1 MKIFWEKNNVWLKI
15 SGYICVK
22 IELNMGRIL
31 YRIYFWVVCVP
42 LFLVLTLLTALFTIV
57 GCVWGSKR
65 IFAYYPGMIW
75 SRLTCYL
82 ALCPVTVK
90 GLEHIEKGRS
100 YVFVANH
107 QGAFDIFL
115 IYGFLG
121 VPIKWVMKAGI
132 GKIPFVG
139 AACRAAGFIFVDN
152 SSAKTA
158 VRSVREAERCLHEGA
173 SIMIFPEGS
182 RTYDGQ
188 MIRFKKG
195 AFQMALDQQL
205 PIIPITLN
213 GPFHV
218 LPIGS
223 LNVHRGPMEMVIHPA
238 VSTTSLEH
246 THQTLQSLAAETQAT
261 IEADLWP
268 CYR

>member
-1 MKIFWEKNNVWLKI
+1 MQVKFCR
-15 SGYICVK
+15 YICAK
-22 IELNMGRIL
+22 IKLNMGRIL
-31 YRIYFWVVCVP
+31 FRIYFWLVGVP
-42 LFLVLTLLTALFTIV
+42 VFLLLTFLTAVTVII
-57 GCVWGSKR
+57 GCMLGSER

-82 ALCPVTVK
+82 AFCPVRVR
-90 GLEHIEKGRS
+90 GMEHIERGRS

-152 SSAKTA
+152 SSPKTA
-158 VRSVREAERCLHEGA
+158 AKSVRDAERSLRKGA
-173 SIMIFPEGS
+173 SIMVFPEGS
-182 RTYDGQ
+182 RSQTGK
-188 MIRFKKG
+188 MGRFKKG
-195 AFQMALDQQL
+195 AYQMAVDQHL

-213 GPFHV
+213 GPFDV

-223 LNVHRGPMEMVIHPA
+223 LNLRHAPMEMVIHPA
-238 VSTTSLEH
+238 VSTEGVEN
-246 THQTLQSLAAETQAT
+246 THKGLQALADETRASIAEG
-261 IEADLWP
+261 LWP
-268 CYR
+268 AYQ

>member
-1 MKIFWEKNNVWLKI
+1 
-15 SGYICVK
+15 
-22 IELNMGRIL
+22 MGRIL

-158 VRSVREAERCLHEGA
+158 VRSVREAER
-173 SIMIFPEGS
+173 
-182 RTYDGQ
+182 
-188 MIRFKKG
+188 
-195 AFQMALDQQL
+195 
-205 PIIPITLN
+205 
-213 GPFHV
+213 
-218 LPIGS
+218 
-223 LNVHRGPMEMVIHPA
+223 
-238 VSTTSLEH
+238 
-246 THQTLQSLAAETQAT
+246 
-261 IEADLWP
+261 
-268 CYR
+268 

>member
-1 MKIFWEKNNVWLKI
+1 MRRLLYLVYLWL
-15 SGYICVK
+15 
-22 IELNMGRIL
+22 
-31 YRIYFWVVCVP
+31 FFVP
-42 LFLVLTLLTALFTIV
+42 VFLVLTLLTALTVII
-57 GCVWGSKR
+57 GCLLGGERFFS
-65 IFAYYPGMIW
+65 YYPGMIW

-90 GLEHIEKGRS
+90 GREYIRRGRS

-139 AACRAAGFIFVDN
+139 AACRAAGFIFVDH
-152 SSAKTA
+152 SSAKA
-158 VRSVREAERCLHEGA
+158 AARSVKEAERCLRGGA
-173 SIMIFPEGS
+173 SVAVFPEGS
-182 RTYDGQ
+182 RTYDGK

-195 AFQMALDQQL
+195 AFQMALDQHL
-205 PIIPITLN
+205 PVVPITLN
-213 GPFHV
+213 GPFKV

-223 LNVHRGPMEMVIHPA
+223 LNVRRSRMEMVIHPPL
-238 VSTTSLEH
+238 STDGIDTSH
-246 THQTLQSLAAETQAT
+246 KGMQAFADQTQQIIGSA
-261 IEADLWP
+261 LWEEFK
-268 CYR
+268 

>member
-1 MKIFWEKNNVWLKI
+1 MQYMV
-15 SGYICVK
+15 
-22 IELNMGRIL
+22 RIL
-31 YRIYFWVVCVP
+31 YILYVWLFFVP
-42 LFLVLTLLTALFTIV
+42 VFLVLTILTALTVIA
-57 GCVWGSKR
+57 GCLAGGEK

-82 ALCPVTVK
+82 ALCPVRVR
-90 GLEHIEKGRS
+90 GREHIAKGQS

-132 GKIPFVG
+132 AKIPFVG

-152 SSAKTA
+152 STPKAA
-158 VRSVREAERCLHEGA
+158 ARSVQAAERCLKNGA
-173 SIMIFPEGS
+173 SVVVFPEGA
-182 RTYDGQ
+182 RTYTGR

-195 AFQMALDQQL
+195 AYQMAVDQHL
-205 PIIPITLN
+205 PILPITLN

-223 LNVHRGPMEMVIHPA
+223 LNLHRHPLEMVIHAPLP
-238 VSTTSLEH
+238 TEGIDTSHKGLQQMAD
-246 THQTLQSLAAETQAT
+246 QTQQIIAG
-261 IEADLWP
+261 DLWDT
-268 CYR
+268 YK

>member
-1 MKIFWEKNNVWLKI
+1 
-15 SGYICVK
+15 
-22 IELNMGRIL
+22 MGRIL
-31 YRIYFWVVCVP
+31 YKAYTW
-42 LFLVLTLLTALFTIV
+42 LFFAPVFVVLTILTAVVTIG
-57 GCVWGSKR
+57 GCLLGGKR
-65 IFAYYPGMIW
+65 VFSYYPGMIW
-75 SRLTCYL
+75 SRLACYL
-82 ALCPVTVK
+82 ALCPVTVR
-90 GLEHIEKGRS
+90 GRENIRRGQS

-152 SSAKTA
+152 SSPKAA
-158 VRSVREAERCLHEGA
+158 ARSVLEAERSLRGGA
-173 SIMIFPEGS
+173 SVVVFPEGS
-182 RTYDGQ
+182 RTYTGK

-195 AFQMALDQQL
+195 AYQMALDQRL

-213 GPFHV
+213 GPFDV

-223 LNVHRGPMEMVIHPA
+223 LNLRRHRMEMVIHPE
-238 VSTTSLEH
+238 VSTEGMDTSH
-246 THQTLQSLAAETQAT
+246 KGMQVFADNTQTIIASA
-261 IEADLWP
+261 LWEV
-268 CYR
+268 YR